1 MHLLKIL
8 DFWLVK
14 HFHLNLGK
22 LVLEERSSD
31 EHDAREMHVAKKTSA
46 VQQWTP
52 GIKFNKSNKPK
63 VKSLAN

>member
-8 DFWLVK
+8 VFWLVK
-14 HFHLNLGK
+14 YFHLDLGK

-31 EHDAREMHVAKKTSA
+31 EHDAREIHVAKKTSA